1 MAQSEVTQPNNGQAS
16 DGGTIGR
23 NEPIIQPQFRT
34 IDGLSIRYAESEDPG
49 RGVHALL
56 LSPWP
61 ESLYA
66 FEPTWSRLAEHAH
79 LVAVDLPGFG
89 HSERRDALMSP
100 RAMGEFVV
108 RLADAFELEQPHVVG
123 HDIGTSAALFAAALQ
138 PGQFRS
144 LVVGSGGAA
153 VPLQLGVVLKELVEA
168 PDLEP
173 YRRTDGRQFVT
184 RAMGRIERAPSDI
197 ALEDYLS
204 SYEGTRFAE
213 SMRYVRNF
221 PTDLPVL
228 GERLPSIRTPVLII
242 AGRRDPLVP
251 LVNAEF
257 LQEKLP
263 ASKLAVLDAGH
274 YTWEEASDEYAA
286 IVTGWWGGGYA
297 VVGHLAG
304 DLNEKNGATHPV
316 TIDVQQ
322 AEVAVLAGG
331 CFWGVEDILREVSG
345 VIDTEVG
352 YTGGWLENPTYK
364 DTHDSQ
370 SGHAEAIRVTFDPSV
385 LSFEELLDR
394 WFFRL
399 HDPTTLNRQGNDVG
413 TQYRSAIFPQTEE
426 QQAIAERVIAHVA
439 ASGRWKRPVTTSIEP
454 AATWYS
460 AEEYH
465 QDYLRKHPG
474 GYTCHYLRD

>member
-1 MAQSEVTQPNNGQAS
+1 MAVSLHPS
-16 DGGTIGR
+16 
-23 NEPIIQPQFRT
+23 IQPQFRSV
-34 IDGLSIRYAESEDPG
+34 DGLSIRYAESEDPE

-61 ESLYA
+61 ESIYA

-100 RAMGEFVV
+100 RAMGEFVL

-123 HDIGTSAALFAAALQ
+123 HDIATSASLFATSLQ
-138 PGQFRS
+138 PGRFRS

-197 ALEDYLS
+197 AREDYLS

-228 GERLPSIRTPVLII
+228 QEWLPGIRTPVLII

-257 LQEKLP
+257 LQERLP
-263 ASKLAVLDAGH
+263 ASKIAVLDAGH

-286 IVTGWWGGGYA
+286 IVMGWWNGSYA
-297 VVGHLAG
+297 VVGH
-304 DLNEKNGATHPV
+304 
-316 TIDVQQ
+316 Q
-322 AEVAVLAGG
+322 AN
-331 CFWGVEDILREVSG
+331 DI
-345 VIDTEVG
+345 
-352 YTGGWLENPTYK
+352 
-364 DTHDSQ
+364 
-370 SGHAEAIRVTFDPSV
+370 
-385 LSFEELLDR
+385 
-394 WFFRL
+394 
-399 HDPTTLNRQGNDVG
+399 
-413 TQYRSAIFPQTEE
+413 
-426 QQAIAERVIAHVA
+426 
-439 ASGRWKRPVTTSIEP
+439 
-454 AATWYS
+454 
-460 AEEYH
+460 
-465 QDYLRKHPG
+465 
-474 GYTCHYLRD
+474 